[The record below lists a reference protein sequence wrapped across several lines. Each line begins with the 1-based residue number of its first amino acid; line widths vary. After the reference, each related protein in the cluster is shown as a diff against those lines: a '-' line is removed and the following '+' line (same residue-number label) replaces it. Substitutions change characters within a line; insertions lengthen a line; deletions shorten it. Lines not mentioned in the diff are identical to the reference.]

1 MGRAFSNA
9 GTEIGL
15 CSIPGMFG
23 TGGGPGPGQPFGVYW
38 PALID
43 SELVPMEVVVDGK
56 LTVVDN
62 TPYVDSGNISI
73 SLPESPDVASGPTR
87 HAPLGAL
94 FGTRSGDKGPNA
106 NLGVFARTPEAFA
119 WLSGYLTVDKL
130 KELMP
135 EVEERKIDR
144 YDLPNLLSLNF
155 IFHGLLEEGVAAS
168 TRQDPQAKALG
179 EYLRAKVVEIPE
191 SLMA

>member
-15 CSIPGMFG
+15 CSIPGMCG
-23 TGGGPGPGQPFGVYW
+23 TGGGPGPGQPFGGYW
-38 PALID
+38 PSRID

-62 TPYVDSGNISI
+62 TPYEETGNISI

-106 NLGVFARTPEAFA
+106 NLGVFARTPDAFA

-135 EVEERKIDR
+135 EAEESNIDR
-144 YDLPNLLSLNF
+144 LPLLSID
-155 IFHGLLEEGVAAS
+155 IFLKTYKQCHS
-168 TRQDPQAKALG
+168 
-179 EYLRAKVVEIPE
+179 I
-191 SLMA
+191 